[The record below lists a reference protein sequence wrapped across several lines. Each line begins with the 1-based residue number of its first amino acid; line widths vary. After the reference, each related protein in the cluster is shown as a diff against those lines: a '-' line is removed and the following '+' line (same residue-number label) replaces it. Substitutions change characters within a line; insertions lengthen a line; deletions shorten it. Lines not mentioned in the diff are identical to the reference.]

1 MPALPRLQ
9 ELASVLAFRAGW
21 RALRLLPAPLAYALF
36 DAVASVVTRR
46 DGSSVQRLRSNYA
59 RVRPDL
65 GPAELQEL
73 TADGV
78 RRAFRYY
85 VEAFRLPALSGE
97 QVDDL
102 VHITG
107 TEPMLAELEQG
118 RPVLAFLGHTGNW
131 DLAGAWCARHLGHVV
146 TVAERLR
153 PEEMFQAFLDFREGE
168 LSMTIHPAERGTF
181 GALLAQLRTGDP
193 VVMPLLSDRD
203 LSASGVEVD
212 LAGERARVAAGPAAL
227 AVETGVPL
235 FPVTMRHVRRGRHR
249 WGLDITVHPAVD
261 VPTEGTRTQR
271 VAAATQACA
280 DALGAAIREHP
291 QDWHMMQR
299 VFVADLSARRRA
311 PDEAAA

>member
-9 ELASVLAFRAGW
+9 ERASVLAFRAGW

-153 PEEMFQAFLDFREGE
+153 PEEMFRAFLDFREGE
-168 LSMTIHPAERGTF
+168 LGMTIHPAERGTF

-261 VPTEGTRTQR
+261 VPAEGTRTQR

>member
-9 ELASVLAFRAGW
+9 ERASVLAFRAGW

-36 DAVASVVTRR
+36 DAVAAVVTRR

-153 PEEMFQAFLDFREGE
+153 PEEMFQAFLEFREGE
-168 LSMTIHPAERGTF
+168 LGMTIHPAERGTF

-203 LSASGVEVD
+203 LSASGVEID

-261 VPTEGTRTQR
+261 VPAEGTRTQR

>member
-9 ELASVLAFRAGW
+9 ERASVLAFRAGW

-36 DAVASVVTRR
+36 DAVSAVVTRR
-46 DGSSVQRLRSNYA
+46 DGPSVQRLRSNYA

-168 LSMTIHPAERGTF
+168 LGMTIHPAERGTF

-235 FPVTMRHVRRGRHR
+235 FPVTMRHVPRGRHR

-261 VPTEGTRTQR
+261 VPAEGTRTQR

>member
-1 MPALPRLQ
+1 MPALTRLQ
-9 ELASVLAFRAGW
+9 ERASVLAFRAGW

-36 DAVASVVTRR
+36 DAVAAVVTRR

-168 LSMTIHPAERGTF
+168 LGMTIHPAERGTF

-249 WGLDITVHPAVD
+249 WGLNITVHPAVD
-261 VPTEGTRTQR
+261 VPAEGTRTQR

>member
-9 ELASVLAFRAGW
+9 ERASVLAFRAGW

-36 DAVASVVTRR
+36 DAVAAVVTRR

-85 VEAFRLPALSGE
+85 VEAFRLPALSGG

-168 LSMTIHPAERGTF
+168 LGMTIHPAERGTF
-181 GALLAQLRTGDP
+181 AALLAQLRTGDP

-261 VPTEGTRTQR
+261 VPAEGTRTQR

>member
-9 ELASVLAFRAGW
+9 ERASVLAFRAGW

-36 DAVASVVTRR
+36 DAVAAVVTRR

-168 LSMTIHPAERGTF
+168 LGMTIHPAERGTF

-261 VPTEGTRTQR
+261 VPAEGTRTQR

>member
-9 ELASVLAFRAGW
+9 ERASVLAFRAGW

-36 DAVASVVTRR
+36 DAVAAVVTRR

-65 GPAELQEL
+65 GPVELQEL
-73 TADGV
+73 TAEGV

-107 TEPMLAELEQG
+107 TEPMLAQLEQG

-168 LSMTIHPAERGTF
+168 LGMTIHPAERGTF

-261 VPTEGTRTQR
+261 VPAEGTRTQR

>member
-9 ELASVLAFRAGW
+9 ERASVLAFRAGW

-36 DAVASVVTRR
+36 DAVAAVVTRR

-168 LSMTIHPAERGTF
+168 LGMTIHPAERGTF
-181 GALLAQLRTGDP
+181 AALLAQLRTGDP

-261 VPTEGTRTQR
+261 VPAEGTRTQR

>member
-1 MPALPRLQ
+1 MPRLQ
-9 ELASVLAFRAGW
+9 ERASVLAFRAGW

-36 DAVASVVTRR
+36 DAVAAVVTRR

-153 PEEMFQAFLDFREGE
+153 PEEMFQAFLEFREGE
-168 LSMTIHPAERGTF
+168 LGMTIHPAERGTF

-203 LSASGVEVD
+203 LSASGVEID

-261 VPTEGTRTQR
+261 VPAEGTRTQR

>member
-1 MPALPRLQ
+1 MPRLQ
-9 ELASVLAFRAGW
+9 ERASVLAFRAGW

-36 DAVASVVTRR
+36 DVVASVVTRR

-168 LSMTIHPAERGTF
+168 LGMTIHPAERGTF

-261 VPTEGTRTQR
+261 VPAEGTRTQR

>member
-1 MPALPRLQ
+1 MPRLQ
-9 ELASVLAFRAGW
+9 ERASVLAFRAGW
-21 RALRLLPAPLAYALF
+21 RTLRLLPAPLAYALF
-36 DAVASVVTRR
+36 DAVAAVVTRR
-46 DGSSVQRLRSNYA
+46 GGSSVQRLRSNYA

-153 PEEMFQAFLDFREGE
+153 PEEMFQAFLEFREGE
-168 LSMTIHPAERGTF
+168 LGMTIHPAERGTF

-261 VPTEGTRTQR
+261 VPAEGTRTQR

>member
-1 MPALPRLQ
+1 MPVLPRLQ
-9 ELASVLAFRAGW
+9 ERASVLAFRAGW

-36 DAVASVVTRR
+36 DAVAAVVTRR

-168 LSMTIHPAERGTF
+168 LGMTIHPAERGTF

-261 VPTEGTRTQR
+261 VPAEGTRTQR

>member
-9 ELASVLAFRAGW
+9 ERASVLAFRAGW

-36 DAVASVVTRR
+36 DVVASVVTRR

-168 LSMTIHPAERGTF
+168 LGMTIHPAERGTF

-261 VPTEGTRTQR
+261 VPAEGTRTQR

>member
-9 ELASVLAFRAGW
+9 ERASVLAFRAGW

-36 DAVASVVTRR
+36 DAVAAVVTRR

-65 GPAELQEL
+65 GPVELQEL
-73 TADGV
+73 TAEGV

-107 TEPMLAELEQG
+107 TEPMLAQLEQG

-168 LSMTIHPAERGTF
+168 LGMTIHPAEHGTF

-261 VPTEGTRTQR
+261 VPAEGTRTQR